1 MYSINIAFVSSLP
14 IGANFAVYVFN
25 IPSTICKR
33 MQREF
38 ETILF
43 YLKYYD
49 KSSNNLNID

>member
-1 MYSINIAFVSSLP
+1 MYSINIAFISSLP

-49 KSSNNLNID
+49 KSSNNLNIK